1 MTSAARTHGPRR
13 RAAGVLAGVFSAG
26 LLGTGCT
33 EYEAPAAEVHQPATI
48 EEVEG
53 LDVKR
58 VTFDQA
64 GADRVSLQTETVRRT
79 EDGTVLPY
87 AALIYDPQ
95 GVAWVYTNPEPLT
108 FQRAEVVV
116 DRIVDDD
123 VWITDGPPP
132 GTRVVTVGST
142 EVYGAELNIA
152 GGH

>member
-1 MTSAARTHGPRR
+1 MSGARTGGSSA
-13 RAAGVLAGVFSAG
+13 RAVGLLAGVLSAG
-26 LLGTGCT
+26 LLLAGCK
-33 EYEAPAAEVHQPATI
+33 EVEEASATVHEPATV
-48 EEVEG
+48 EEVAG

-64 GADRVSLQTETVRRT
+64 RRRPCLAAHRAVRRT
-79 EDGTVLPY
+79 ARGTVVPY
-87 AALIYDPQ
+87 AALIYDAQ
-95 GVAWVYTNPEPLT
+95 GIPWVYTIPAPLT

-116 DRIVDDD
+116 DRIADDV

-142 EVYGAELNIA
+142 EVYGAELEIA